1 MADIW
6 ANTCLGERGSLM
18 VRSDKNPFVSDHM
31 RAAEK
36 YLADEMPDQR
46 RQRANGVTGKKHR
59 TLRTNWGTPS
69 THRLW
74 PGGGSHM
81 RRATIARPG
90 GPLSGPPSFAVAV
103 GRHPTHHDQSDV
115 PKHSPAFVAPL
126 GHPQHAP
133 AFGGGATVSATG
145 LGRVAQGSDIC
156 AAIFCGR
163 RRPGQSASWP
173 INSAKTFT
181 CVCGPF
187 GAPPAHPFYGWVA
200 DRIWGGPRLC
210 GRMDHSAGR
219 HRLRSLSGATLHI
232 TTNQMFQNIHRRL
245 WPLWGTPST
254 PLHSAVGPLY
264 LRRAWG
270 ALLRGPISVPPFF
283 AVGVGRVR
291 QHPGQSTVPKH
302 SYAFVAPLGHLEHAS
317 ASTAVS
323 IVHCTHLRSLSLR
336 APVMMAASSVE
347 DISSLATSVA
357 SRSAILRD
365 AIVVPAPRTA
375 SSVALL
381 VTYAT
386 LPHAALCVPAFLRP
400 SLSLRWLVLLVFG
413 RPIQWAPWVTR
424 GRRASG
430 GSTPPL
436 WHRIWATVPPHL
448 VWLSAWRPCRR
459 AASAIPPLCAV
470 PVPRPDPC
478 IRRGA
483 PASEPIAVDGR
494 RCVTQLGRHSR

>member
-173 INSAKTFT
+173 INSAKTFI

-187 GAPPAHPFYGWVA
+187 GAPRTRIRLDGCQYCALYAPALSLFEGPSDDGCVQCGGHLLARDVRRIAVGHPPRRHRRPRPAH
-200 DRIWGGPRLC
+200 RIVC
-210 GRMDHSAGR
+210 
-219 HRLRSLSGATLHI
+219 
-232 TTNQMFQNIHRRL
+232 
-245 WPLWGTPST
+245 
-254 PLHSAVGPLY
+254 
-264 LRRAWG
+264 
-270 ALLRGPISVPPFF
+270 
-283 AVGVGRVR
+283 
-291 QHPGQSTVPKH
+291 
-302 SYAFVAPLGHLEHAS
+302 
-317 ASTAVS
+317 
-323 IVHCTHLRSLSLR
+323 C
-336 APVMMAASSVE
+336 SSCH
-347 DISSLATSVA
+347 
-357 SRSAILRD
+357 LRD
-365 AIVVPAPRTA
+365 ASPCCALRSRISETLFEFTVAGAACFWAPDSVGAMGDEGPPRKRRFHPPVVASHLGDRAPPPGLAERLASLPSGGLGNPATVCGAGTA
-375 SSVALL
+375 S
-381 VTYAT
+381 
-386 LPHAALCVPAFLRP
+386 RP
-400 SLSLRWLVLLVFG
+400 VHPTWSARV
-413 RPIQWAPWVTR
+413 RTNC
-424 GRRASG
+424 GRRAALRD
-430 GSTPPL
+430 TT
-436 WHRIWATVPPHL
+436 WAALTVSNDAP
-448 VWLSAWRPCRR
+448 SRRPR
-459 AASAIPPLCAV
+459 
-470 PVPRPDPC
+470 
-478 IRRGA
+478 
-483 PASEPIAVDGR
+483 SE
-494 RCVTQLGRHSR
+494 